1 MPINYLILVYMI
13 TQFAVPCA
21 HAGDTTHPMGAA
33 GAPATDIAVKS
44 FSESTLASIYT
55 QTQPGDSHSYFS
67 GLESVQPVFDAS
79 LYEKILTEQRDDE
92 LMTLAQQNAMVMT
105 QRQNSRRV
113 SMTQS
118 SNSNKQTWQVTTQL
132 IVYYVKDQIEIVR
145 PLTNTMMITKETT
158 SKTGYKIIAFSTIA
172 AAQPELIN
180 YQQLR
185 QKNCPSKT
193 TPTSA
198 S

>member
-1 MPINYLILVYMI
+1 MPINYVILVCI
-13 TQFAVPCA
+13 ISQFAVLYA
-21 HAGDTTHPMGAA
+21 HASNATHPMGTAD
-33 GAPATDIAVKS
+33 APATDIAVKS

-105 QRQNSRRV
+105 QRQNSSRV
-113 SMTQS
+113 AMTK
-118 SNSNKQTWQVTTQL
+118 SNSNKPTWQVTTQL

-145 PLTNTMMITKETT
+145 PLTNTMMITTDTT
-158 SKTGYKIIAFSTIA
+158 STTGYKITAFSTIT

-185 QKNCPSKT
+185 QKNCPSMT
-193 TPTSA
+193 APTSA